1 MWLIPRLEAFQREH
15 PDIDIRID
23 ATDTPVDLDTTDVDL
38 ALRYSMP
45 SNVPAQAYRLF
56 GEQLTPVVSPW
67 LLRSGPRLQ
76 NAEDLAQFA
85 LVEAS
90 DSHRTQHMELL
101 TWRRWLE
108 VQQLRRLE
116 PKRWLY
122 FNYAHQIA
130 QAALTGQGVAL
141 VRTPL
146 VAESLASGDLVEPFP
161 QLRLDSPMAYWLI
174 VGQRNAARP
183 EVQAFCSWLKAQAAQ
198 TREAI
203 GDVPDAD
210 TRDGLD

>member
-1 MWLIPRLEAFQREH
+1 
-15 PDIDIRID
+15 
-23 ATDTPVDLDTTDVDL
+23 
-38 ALRYSMP
+38 
-45 SNVPAQAYRLF
+45 
-56 GEQLTPVVSPW
+56 
-67 LLRSGPRLQ
+67 
-76 NAEDLAQFA
+76 
-85 LVEAS
+85 
-90 DSHRTQHMELL
+90 MELL

-161 QLRLDSPMAYWLI
+161 RLRLDSPLAYWLI
-174 VGQRNAARP
+174 VGPRSATRP
-183 EVQAFCSWLKAQAAQ
+183 EVVAFCDWLKAQAAQ

-210 TRDGLD
+210 TVDGLD